1 MLRMTTLAA
10 AIVLLASC
18 KEPSGVT
25 MVPPHTPSLT
35 PTEWTLVPA
44 VVFTSTRD
52 NLDLNVPNQFLRTE
66 IYLMD
71 EDFTNPR
78 RLTENAAIDAFGTL
92 SPDGK
97 RIVFDSNR
105 RRVAGEPL
113 FTSDLFVMNT
123 DSSEQTFLVRG
134 GSPTW
139 SPDGK
144 YIAFH
149 ASASGTGIRVIGSL
163 GAATTDSDIFLIN
176 VDDVLAG
183 VGARINLTNNPGAID
198 DDPDWSPE
206 GRRIAFTSH
215 AVNDPNHNNAVSAE
229 LYVMNADGTGAPT
242 RLTFNGE
249 EERAPAWSPDGTRIA
264 YSCRTGGLD
273 FDICVLTFN
282 EDGSTTI
289 QQLTD
294 NTIPELTVSW
304 SRDGQTL
311 LFHRDAVSGT
321 ADQLFTMKADGS
333 EPPVQR
339 TSDPGI
345 SVLAKW
351 GMLRV
356 KAQ

>member
-1 MLRMTTLAA
+1 MQRMTTLAA

-35 PTEWTLVPA
+35 RTEWTLIPA
-44 VVFTSTRD
+44 VAFTSTRD
-52 NLDLNVPNQFLRTE
+52 NLALPVPNQFLRTE

-78 RLTENAAIDAFGTL
+78 RLTENDAIDAFGTL

-97 RIVFDSNR
+97 KIVFDSNR

-123 DSSEQTFLVRG
+123 DGSDQTFLVRG

-139 SPDGK
+139 APNGK

-149 ASASGTGIRVIGSL
+149 ASASGTGIRVTGTL
-163 GAATTDSDIFLIN
+163 GAATTDSDIFLLN
-176 VDDVLAG
+176 VDDMLAG
-183 VGARINLTNNPGAID
+183 VGSRINLTNNPDAVD
-198 DDPDWSPE
+198 DDPDWSPD
-206 GRRIAFTSH
+206 GTKIVFTSH
-215 AVNDPNHNNAVSAE
+215 SVNEPNHNNAVSAE
-229 LYVMNADGTGAPT
+229 LYVMNADGTGTPT

-304 SRDGQTL
+304 SRDGETL
-311 LFHRDAVSGT
+311 LFHRPAVSGT
-321 ADQLFTMKADGS
+321 GDQLFTMKADGS

-339 TSDPGI
+339 TSDPGQ
-345 SVLAKW
+345 SALARW
-351 GMLRV
+351 GVLRV
-356 KAQ
+356 KQN